1 MFGRCE
7 AAESIPSSV
16 PTIATD
22 LVSFLSRIM
31 AVSGGDRISPPPY
44 LTIRALL
51 RRLGSAEIALC
62 APVRCLYPIYS
73 LGAVG
78 FSMLSPITAL
88 SR

>member
-44 LTIRALL
+44 
-51 RRLGSAEIALC
+51 
-62 APVRCLYPIYS
+62 
-73 LGAVG
+73 
-78 FSMLSPITAL
+78 
-88 SR
+88 